1 MRDDPAPDLD
11 VGIAVG
17 IIEQPRSKGQQQG
30 IYPKAHQPG
39 KRRTRRK
46 RLNLAVDDLV
56 THGERKLGR
65 KR

>member
-17 IIEQPRSKGQQQG
+17 IIEQPRSKDQQQA
-30 IYPKAHQPG
+30 IDAKAHQPG